1 MALHQKLIDNRWRAA
16 GTVAAVAATT
26 VGGGV
31 AWASTGDNTPS
42 PSTSPSTQQNAPQ
55 QDKGPGGRGGLF
67 GDALHG
73 EFVTAKDGGGY
84 QTIATQKGE
93 VTAVSET
100 SITVK
105 SADGYSRTYTVN
117 ADTKVN
123 NSGKIA
129 DITTGETVR
138 IRAVVSDGTATAT
151 SISDSTAR
159 PEGGPR
165 NGGKPGS
172 KDGQQGQQQEGSTPS
187 ASPTK

>member
-26 VGGGV
+26 VAGGV
-31 AWASTGDNTPS
+31 AWASTGDNTLA

-55 QDKGPGGRGGLF
+55 TDKGPGPRGGKF

-84 QTIATQKGE
+84 ETIATQKGE
-93 VTAVSET
+93 VTAVSAT

-138 IRAVVSDGTATAT
+138 IRAVVSGETATAT
-151 SISDSTAR
+151 MISDGTGR

-165 NGGKPGS
+165 NGAKPGS
-172 KDGQQGQQQEGSTPS
+172 GEGQQEGSKPS
-187 ASPTK
+187 ATPTK